1 MHGIFL
7 CLIPPHSYNKPLNI
21 VDVTSYTKRHENNPI
36 FGIFSCKYNIFQI
49 LDRITLQYAPNA
61 SERKTNECFARTIRK
76 THDTRTNE
84 RTKSNERTIRETQTN
99 ERTIHERTNHWSVT
113 IYYPMTNDS
122 GSIEVQY
129 SIMLLF
135 EWLVQIDVINWSYIL
150 CAIDIYKW

>member
-7 CLIPPHSYNKPLNI
+7 CLIRPHSYNKPLNI

-49 LDRITLQYAPNA
+49 LDRISLQYAPNA
-61 SERKTNECFARTIRK
+61 NERKRKRNERKTNERFTRMIRK
-76 THDTRTNE
+76 THDTR
-84 RTKSNERTIRETQTN
+84 N

-135 EWLVQIDVINWSYIL
+135 EWLLCKLMWLTLILYFMRNWYIWMIN
-150 CAIDIYKW
+150 